1 VEKRLK
7 TGGRK
12 KGSRNK
18 FTVSAKE
25 AFQKAFDATG
35 GAVALAEWASDNR
48 TEFYKLFSRLIPTEV
63 NGPDDGPVQVLHK
76 IERII
81 VRPDAPT

>member
-25 AFQKAFDATG
+25 AFSRAFDATG
-35 GAVALAEWASDNR
+35 GAVALAEWAGDNR
-48 TEFYKLFSRLIPTEV
+48 TEFYKLFAKLIPTEV
-63 NGPDDGPVQVLHK
+63 SGPDGKPIALQWPVPQTPLDQ
-76 IERII
+76 
-81 VRPDAPT
+81 P